1 MKKINIGVFVITL
14 LLFTSCNVEKEN
26 SEISYYLEEIPA
38 PSLENN
44 LVGTKNVQ
52 QIGVYLPP
60 SYNNSDQ
67 LYPVVYFLNGYT
79 VEAGEY
85 PKTEAFNAYM
95 KSNQDQE
102 FILIELNGYNLF
114 EGSMY
119 ANSVVSGNWED
130 YIVKDV
136 VTYVDNHYR
145 TLAKRESR
153 GISGHSMGGGGTINI
168 SLKYPDVFS
177 VAYAMSPAVLADDRL
192 MSGIMANDTLMKQIL
207 TLSER
212 MANVEDDHFAEALK
226 RELEAYDRSMTG
238 IYGFMAFGTAFAPDP
253 SQPLK
258 IALPFERDEGGNL
271 RKIDENYNRL
281 IAGFGNLEEKV
292 EKYKNNLLKY
302 SKYSLD
308 CGFHDEMPGLFQ
320 STVYF
325 SQILT
330 QAEIP
335 HSTHWY
341 DGNHSGKVPEQLIH
355 EVFPTMSTYLLH
367 E

>member
-1 MKKINIGVFVITL
+1 MKKLNLGVFVITL
-14 LLFTSCNVEKEN
+14 LLFARCNVDKGDRVVP
-26 SEISYYLEEIPA
+26 YYLAEIPA

-44 LVGTKNVQ
+44 LVGTENVQ

-60 SYNNSDQ
+60 SYNYSTQ

-85 PKTEAFNAYM
+85 PKTEAFDAYM
-95 KSNQDQE
+95 KNNKDQE

-119 ANSVVSGNWED
+119 ANSGVTGNWED

-136 VTYVDNHYR
+136 VTYVDNNFR
-145 TLAKRESR
+145 TLKKRESR
-153 GISGHSMGGGGTINI
+153 GIAGHSMGGGGTINI

-177 VAYAMSPAVLADDRL
+177 VAYAMSPAVIADNQLISGFSKNDSL
-192 MSGIMANDTLMKQIL
+192 MNQVL

-212 MANVEDDHFAEALK
+212 MANVKDENFAETLK
-226 RELEAYDRSMTG
+226 QELEAYDRSMAG
-238 IYGFMAFGTAFAPDP
+238 IYGFMAMGAAFAPDL
-253 SQPLK
+253 SKPLK
-258 IALPFERDEGGNL
+258 IALPFERDEKGNL
-271 RKIDENYNRL
+271 RKIDETFNRW
-281 IAGFGNLEEKV
+281 ISGFGNLEGKV
-292 EKYKNNLLKY
+292 ERYKDNLLKY
-302 SKYSLD
+302 NKYALD
-308 CGFHDEMPGLFQ
+308 CGLHDEMPGLFK

-330 QAEIP
+330 KAEIP

-341 DGNHSGKVPEQLIH
+341 DGNHSGKVSEQLIN

>member
-1 MKKINIGVFVITL
+1 MNKLNFLVFCFAL
-14 LLFTSCNVEKEN
+14 LEFTGCNVDKGN
-26 SEISYYLEEIPA
+26 RAITYYLEEIPA

-44 LVGTKNVQ
+44 LVGTENVQ

-60 SYNNSDQ
+60 SYNYSAQ

-85 PKTEAFNAYM
+85 PKTETFDAYM
-95 KSNQDQE
+95 KNNKDQE
-102 FILIELNGYNLF
+102 FIFIELNGYNLF

-119 ANSVVSGNWED
+119 ANSVVTGNWED

-136 VTYVDNHYR
+136 VTYVDNNYR

-153 GISGHSMGGGGTINI
+153 GIAGHSMGGGGTINI

-192 MSGIMANDTLMKQIL
+192 MNQIL

-212 MANVEDDHFAEALK
+212 MANVKDENFAETLK
-226 RELEAYDRSMTG
+226 QELEAYDRSMTG
-238 IYGFMAFGTAFAPDP
+238 IYGFMAFGTAFAPDL

-258 IALPFERDEGGNL
+258 IALPFERYEKGNL

-281 IAGFGNLEEKV
+281 TSGFGNLEEKV
-292 EKYKNNLLKY
+292 EKYTNNLLKY
-302 SKYSLD
+302 RRYSLD
-308 CGFHDEMPGLFQ
+308 CGLHDEMPGLFK
-320 STVYF
+320 SAVYF
-325 SQILT
+325 SQLLT

-341 DGNHSGKVPEQLIH
+341 DGNHSGKVSEQLIH
-355 EVFPTMSTYLLH
+355 EVFPAMSTYLLH

>member
-1 MKKINIGVFVITL
+1 MSKLNFLGVCFILIVFTRCNID
-14 LLFTSCNVEKEN
+14 KEN
-26 SEISYYLEEIPA
+26 RAITYYLEEIPA

-44 LVGTKNVQ
+44 LVGTENVQ

-60 SYNNSDQ
+60 SYNYSAQ

-85 PKTEAFNAYM
+85 PKTEAFDAYM
-95 KSNQDQE
+95 KNNNDQE

-119 ANSVVSGNWED
+119 ANSVVAGNWED

-136 VTYVDNHYR
+136 VTYVDNNYR
-145 TLAKRESR
+145 TLGKRESR
-153 GISGHSMGGGGTINI
+153 GIAGHSMGGGGTINI

-177 VAYAMSPAVLADDRL
+177 VAYAMSPAVLADNQL
-192 MSGIMANDTLMKQIL
+192 ISGTMANDSLINQIL

-212 MANVEDDHFAEALK
+212 MANVKDDQFAETLK

-238 IYGFMAFGTAFAPDP
+238 IYGFMAFSTAFAPDP
-253 SQPLK
+253 AQPLK
-258 IALPFERDEGGNL
+258 IALPFERDEKGNL

-281 IAGFGNLEEKV
+281 ISGFGNLEGKV
-292 EKYKNNLLKY
+292 ERYKDNLLKY
-302 SKYSLD
+302 NKYALD
-308 CGFHDEMPGLFQ
+308 CGLHDEMPGLFK
-320 STVYF
+320 SAVYF

-330 QAEIP
+330 KAEIP

-341 DGNHSGKVPEQLIH
+341 DGNHSGKVSEQLIH
-355 EVFPTMSTYLLH
+355 EVFPAMSTYLLH